1 MKKMS
6 VQLGVLTGILAL
18 LLAGIG
24 CSREKTVES
33 TKPEIVNDVSTVIL
47 QRSAVSSYYEAAG
60 TVRPRQSAQVAAQ
73 VMGNLVRVNVR
84 EGDRVSRGQ
93 VLAVVDDSQ
102 TRAAVDRASAGE
114 TAAQQ
119 EIAAAEAGYALA
131 ESTLKRY
138 RSLYEKKS
146 VSPHEYDEVKSRF
159 EAAKARLELSRAG
172 RAGAEAALIQA
183 RTHQGF
189 TQLRA
194 PFSGLITAKLA
205 EAGDLASPG
214 TPVFVIEDTSSFR
227 LEANVDER
235 GIAAVRLGQSVPI
248 VLDALESEPLDGKVL
263 QILPVAD
270 PASHTSLV
278 KIELP
283 RNSAIRSG
291 LFGRARFPLGTR
303 EALSIPQTAVVER
316 GNMQAVYVLGTG
328 QIASLRYITLGRSEQ
343 QSVEV
348 LSGLDPGERI
358 IAQPGSR
365 ELNGKKIEVR

>member
-1 MKKMS
+1 MKRFPTE
-6 VQLGVLTGILAL
+6 LPVLIGSLAL
-18 LLAGIG
+18 LLANVA
-24 CSREKTVES
+24 CSSEKTVES
-33 TKPEIVNDVSTVIL
+33 TPPETVSDVSTLIL
-47 QRSAVSSYYEAAG
+47 QRSALPSYYEAVG
-60 TVRPRQSAQVAAQ
+60 TVRPRQSAQMATQ

-102 TRAAVDRASAGE
+102 TRAAVDRASAGQ

-119 EIAAAEAGYALA
+119 DIAAAEADYSLA
-131 ESTLKRY
+131 QSTLKRY
-138 RSLYEKKS
+138 QSLYERKS
-146 VSPHEYDEVKSRF
+146 VSPHEFDQVQARF
-159 EAAKARLELSRAG
+159 AAATARLELARAG
-172 RAGAEAALIQA
+172 HAGSEAALTQA
-183 RTHQGF
+183 RTSQGF
-189 TQLRA
+189 TQVRA
-194 PFSGLITAKLA
+194 PFSGVVTAKLA

-214 TPVFVIEDTSSFR
+214 TPVFVVEDTSSFR
-227 LEANVDER
+227 LEATVDER
-235 GIAAVRLGQSVPI
+235 GIAAVRLGELVPV
-248 VLDALESEPLDGKVL
+248 VLDALESHSLAGKVV
-263 QILPVAD
+263 QILPASD
-270 PASHTSLV
+270 PASRTFLV

-328 QIASLRYITLGRSEQ
+328 EIASLRYITLGRSDQ

-348 LSGLDPGERI
+348 LSGLDDGERI
-358 IAQPGSR
+358 VARPGSR

>member
-1 MKKMS
+1 MKRFPTE
-6 VQLGVLTGILAL
+6 LPVLIGSLAL
-18 LLAGIG
+18 LLANVA
-24 CSREKTVES
+24 CSSEKTVES
-33 TKPEIVNDVSTVIL
+33 TPPETVSDVSTLIL
-47 QRSAVSSYYEAAG
+47 QRSALPSYYEAVG
-60 TVRPRQSAQVAAQ
+60 TVRPRQSAQMATQ

-102 TRAAVDRASAGE
+102 TRAAVDRASAGQ

-119 EIAAAEAGYALA
+119 DIAAAEADYSLA
-131 ESTLKRY
+131 QSTLKRY
-138 RSLYEKKS
+138 QSLYERKS
-146 VSPHEYDEVKSRF
+146 VSPHEFDQVQARF
-159 EAAKARLELSRAG
+159 AAATARLELARAG
-172 RAGAEAALIQA
+172 HAGSEAALTQA
-183 RTHQGF
+183 RTSQGF
-189 TQLRA
+189 TQVRA
-194 PFSGLITAKLA
+194 PFSGVVTAKLA

-214 TPVFVIEDTSSFR
+214 TPVFVVEDTSSFR
-227 LEANVDER
+227 LEATVDER
-235 GIAAVRLGQSVPI
+235 GIAAVRLGELVPV
-248 VLDALESEPLDGKVL
+248 VLDALESHPLAGKVV
-263 QILPVAD
+263 QILPASD
-270 PASHTSLV
+270 PASRTFLV

-328 QIASLRYITLGRSEQ
+328 EIASLRYITLGRSDQ

-348 LSGLDPGERI
+348 LSGLDDGERI
-358 IAQPGSR
+358 VARPGSR